1 MDTADFDY
9 VLPEARIAQVPVEPR
24 DAARL
29 LVDLGPDAGV
39 VHRHVRDLPDLLTPG
54 DLVVINTTR
63 VMPARLRLVKETG
76 GAAEVLLIDEQAD
89 GQWQALVRPSRR
101 IAPGTELRSER
112 TDALSVVV
120 GTDLGEGLRE
130 VAVRVHRGSLLAAL
144 DEAGE
149 MPLPPYLTAGLE
161 DPERYQTV
169 YAERAASAAAPTAGL
184 HITPE
189 VLEALASGGVAVAP
203 VELVVGLGTFR
214 PMTADKVE
222 DHTMHAERYR
232 VPEATMDAVRRAQED
247 GGHVVAIGTTTVR
260 ALESAAATGALEGH
274 TELFIH
280 GDFEFQVVDRLMTN
294 FHLPRSSLL
303 VMVDAFAGPRWRDLY
318 AEALAGDYRF
328 LSFGD
333 AMVLT
338 RHDRGLRPMGEG
350 QA

>member
-1 MDTADFDY
+1 VDTADFDY
-9 VLPEARIAQVPVEPR
+9 GLPEARIAQVPVEPR

-39 VHRHVRDLPDLLTPG
+39 AHRHVRDLPDLVTPG

-76 GAAEVLLIDEQAD
+76 GAAEVLLVEEQGD

-120 GTDLGEGLRE
+120 GTDLGEGLRQ
-130 VAVRVHRGSLLAAL
+130 VTVRVHRGSLLTAL

-149 MPLPPYLTAGLE
+149 MPLPPYLTGGLE

-189 VLEALASGGVAVAP
+189 LLDGLSARRIAVAP

-214 PMTADKVE
+214 PMTAAKVE

-232 VPEATMDAVRRAQED
+232 VPEATWEAIRSTRA
-247 GGHVVAIGTTTVR
+247 GGGRVVAVGTTTVR

-280 GDFEFQVVDRLMTN
+280 GDYEFQVVDRLMTN

-333 AMVLT
+333 AMLLT
-338 RHDRGLRPMGEG
+338 CRDRGPRRPGESRS
-350 QA
+350 